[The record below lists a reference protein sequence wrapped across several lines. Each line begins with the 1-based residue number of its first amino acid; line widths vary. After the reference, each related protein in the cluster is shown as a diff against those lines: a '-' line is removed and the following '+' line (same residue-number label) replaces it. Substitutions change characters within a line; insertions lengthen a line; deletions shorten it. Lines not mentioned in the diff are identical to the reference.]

1 MIEQIRTELVT
12 KGSPKKAAFLSGFF
26 KTGKGQY
33 AEGDVFVG
41 VNNPE
46 VRTMAKKYANLPL
59 TDIETLL
66 HDPIHEIRLLA
77 LVMLV
82 NQFEKASRKSQLIWT
97 NAPQI
102 RTDIFELYL
111 RNLNYINNW
120 DLVDVSCH
128 KIIGAYLFDKER
140 DILYELATRPH
151 LWSQRV
157 AVVSTFCFIRHRQVA
172 DTYQLAEQLLSHPHD
187 LMHKA
192 VGWMLREAGKR
203 DEGVLEDFLKIHIRQ
218 MPRTALRYA
227 IERFEETKR
236 KHYLGL

>member
-1 MIEQIRTELVT
+1 MIEQIRTELLA
-12 KGSPKKAAFLSGFF
+12 KGSPEKAAFLSRFF

-41 VNNPE
+41 VSNPE
-46 VRTMAKKYANLPL
+46 VRAMAKKYDSLSLAN
-59 TDIETLL
+59 IETLL

-77 LVMLV
+77 LVMMV
-82 NQFEKASRKSQLIWT
+82 NRFEKASRKSQQVWT
-97 NAPQI
+97 DNQFV
-102 RTDIFELYL
+102 RKEIFEMYL
-111 RNLNYINNW
+111 RNLEFINNW

-128 KIIGAYLFDKER
+128 KIVGAYLLDKDR
-140 DILYELATRPH
+140 DMLYDMASRPH
-151 LWSQRV
+151 LWTQRV
-157 AVVSTFCFIRHRQVA
+157 AMVSTFWFIRHRQVN
-172 DTYQLAEQLLSHPHD
+172 DTYQLAERLLNHPHD

-203 DEGVLEDFLKIHIRQ
+203 DEGVLEDFLQTHIRQ

-236 KHYLGL
+236 KYYLSL